1 MTSDERLR
9 DDAAD
14 ALADEAL
21 ATAGLAAEAAVAET
35 AGAEAAAVSPDDEL
49 AAARAEAARNLDGWQ
64 RTQAEFANARKR
76 FDKQRAEAYVNANAD
91 LVARLLP
98 LLDDFERA
106 LATVPAG
113 VQGDPWLAGVNLV
126 YRKMVAVLEEMGVEP
141 VPALG
146 APFDPNLHEA
156 LGQEPTDEYESG
168 VVAREMRR
176 GYRLGERVIR
186 PSLVMVAE

>member
-1 MTSDERLR
+1 MTVTSDEQLR

-14 ALADEAL
+14 AFDEAL
-21 ATAGLAAEAAVAET
+21 DTAGMAAEAAGV
-35 AGAEAAAVSPDDEL
+35 AEAADDVLAV
-49 AAARAEAARNLDGWQ
+49 ARAEAARNLDGWQ

-76 FDKQRAEAYVNANAD
+76 FEKQRAEAYINANAD
-91 LVARLLP
+91 LVAKLLP

-113 VQGDPWLAGVNLV
+113 EQGDAWLVGVHLV
-126 YRKMVAVLEEMGVEP
+126 YRKMIAVLEEMGVEP
-141 VPALG
+141 VVALG
-146 APFDPNLHEA
+146 APFNPTLHEA
-156 LGQEPTDEYESG
+156 LGQEPSDEYESG

>member
-9 DDAAD
+9 DDDDVLAD
-14 ALADEAL
+14 AAL
-21 ATAGLAAEAAVAET
+21 DTAGLAAEAAEGT
-35 AGAEAAAVSPDDEL
+35 PDDDL
-49 AAARAEAARNLDGWQ
+49 AVARAEAARNLDGWQ

-76 FDKQRAEAYVNANAD
+76 FEKQRAEAYINANAD
-91 LVARLLP
+91 LVAKLLP

-106 LATVPAG
+106 LAAVPAG
-113 VQGDPWLAGVNLV
+113 DRDDPWLAGINLV
-126 YRKMVAVLEEMGVEP
+126 YRKMIAVLEEMGVEA

-146 APFDPNLHEA
+146 APFDPNMHEA
-156 LGQEPTDEYESG
+156 LGQEPSDEYESG

>member
-1 MTSDERLR
+1 MTVTSDERLR

-14 ALADEAL
+14 TLADEAL
-21 ATAGLAAEAAVAET
+21 DTAGLAAEAV
-35 AGAEAAAVSPDDEL
+35 EASPEDEL

-76 FDKQRAEAYVNANAD
+76 FEKQRAEAYVNANAD
-91 LVARLLP
+91 LVAKLLP
-98 LLDDFERA
+98 LIDDFERA

-113 VQGDPWLAGVNLV
+113 VQGDAWLAGVNLV
-126 YRKMVAVLEEMGVEP
+126 YRKMIAILEEMGVELI
-141 VPALG
+141 PALG

-156 LGQEPTDEYESG
+156 LGHEPSDEYESG
-168 VVAREMRR
+168 AVAREMRR
-176 GYRLGERVIR
+176 GYRLGERTIR

>member
-1 MTSDERLR
+1 MTVTSDEWMR

-21 ATAGLAAEAAVAET
+21 ATAGMAAAAAEAA
-35 AGAEAAAVSPDDEL
+35 EAVEESPADEL

-76 FDKQRAEAYVNANAD
+76 FEKQRAEAYVNANAD
-91 LVARLLP
+91 LVAKLLP

-113 VQGDPWLAGVNLV
+113 VQGDSWLAGVTLV

-146 APFDPNLHEA
+146 APFDPNVHEA
-156 LGQEPTDEYESG
+156 LGQEPSDEYESG
-168 VVAREMRR
+168 LVAREMRR